1 VKQQNDKRHL
11 WFIGLILWLVACTE
25 GAITDENVLFH
36 DEFAAGQTGAWVL
49 EGDAVGRTSILEE
62 QLLIEIH
69 DPRTL
74 QFATL
79 EDPIF
84 NDFDFSVEARILEG
98 DLRSSFGVLFRMQDM
113 GQFYRFELTG
123 DGLYMIE
130 RRNADGTW
138 TRLVDDW
145 TPSPAINQGLAS
157 PNELRVIATGPMLTF
172 YANDILLQRVQDAQY
187 NAGAI
192 GLDAGTFSQGSLR
205 VAFDNVVVQRPGG

>member
-36 DEFAAGQTGAWVL
+36 DEFTAGQTGAWVL

>member
-79 EDPIF
+79 EDPI
-84 NDFDFSVEARILEG
+84 S
-98 DLRSSFGVLFRMQDM
+98 
-113 GQFYRFELTG
+113 
-123 DGLYMIE
+123 
-130 RRNADGTW
+130 AD
-138 TRLVDDW
+138 
-145 TPSPAINQGLAS
+145 
-157 PNELRVIATGPMLTF
+157 
-172 YANDILLQRVQDAQY
+172 
-187 NAGAI
+187 AGAVLRPYGACLELVYKCI
-192 GLDAGTFSQGSLR
+192 DLIPENRPARAEAGQLR
-205 VAFDNVVVQRPGG
+205 AALAPANARRVRPLAQPPGAQAKGQVFAQIIAPAE